1 MAAILIEQAQTWL
14 QQQQPLHLVLALAA
28 LYFVSSLV
36 ASIFQFAARWIK
48 VGLGT
53 RHIPVAPGG
62 NWLIG
67 HVFQLATNCPWEQ
80 MHEWVR
86 NSPPLVRFRIFHR
99 TGIVVN
105 DALAIKRIFQVRFNP
120 FNSTNKLFLK
130 QNFFQPTSAF
140 LLFLTP

>member
-1 MAAILIEQAQTWL
+1 MGVMFIEQAQVWI
-14 QQQQPLHLVLALAA
+14 QQQQPLRLAFVLAA
-28 LYFVSSLV
+28 LYFVSSLA
-36 ASIFQFAARWIK
+36 ASLFQFAARWIK

-105 DALAIKRIFQVRFNP
+105 DPLAIKRIFQVRKRALKA
-120 FNSTNKLFLK
+120 KLMIF
-130 QNFFQPTSAF
+130 
-140 LLFLTP
+140 